1 MAFNG
6 LPSIRMYREYAL
18 DWYSLWKDGK
28 LALHWKDHVRMEIEK
43 DIRNA
48 QALNLAEPNEWEIA
62 KEIDK
67 KFKTRAEKRRS
78 GNGSQ
83 ASRWRHFTGICGND
97 NNAKQCHFRICLI
110 CLILSQIGNMK

>member
-28 LALHWKDHVRMEIEK
+28 LALDWKDHVRMEIEK

-67 KFKTRAEKRRS
+67 KFKTRAEKKAEWKRLTGKS
-78 GNGSQ
+78 M
-83 ASRWRHFTGICGND
+83 ATFYRHLR
-97 NNAKQCHFRICLI
+97 KR
-110 CLILSQIGNMK
+110 